1 MPLRRRLL
9 GLSAAVSG
17 ALRRSLATDAAHPPW
32 VMLDRVAQVVGAWSA
47 AARLAEPPHVSE
59 LRLPEH
65 VIEAFPAPDRDFL
78 ELRSGAISGASC
90 DGLLFLSVLN
100 ARFTPPAAGE
110 RRAGRASTHP
120 AVPDPAHAP
129 RVTRLVCNPLT
140 RELSRLP
147 DFVSD
152 PEYDFMLA
160 TQMSMGV
167 LTQADR
173 GQGPPDR
180 FVAALLNGEQMLRFR
195 SETGEWE
202 AVALS
207 PCFFPLPRP
216 RRVTLGQETLA
227 FGGRL
232 WWVDLSWGAL
242 SADPFSDRPELSFV
256 QLPRGSVLPEGA
268 HGQARSLGVIDWHM
282 HTPFRYRRMGVSQGR
297 LRYVEVSR
305 EEPFLLSS
313 FVLDDGGSGW
323 MQEHRVVLNK
333 LWASHM
339 SLPLQQ
345 GATTRIVLI
354 DPVNANVVYL
364 AVDTLAVVAVD
375 MDREEV
381 IGSYPYSDTA
391 ACIPCVLPPWL
402 GSSRIPS
409 AGGKKFVRK
418 NKTLVDVVAYSD
430 SYYKR

>member
-17 ALRRSLATDAAHPPW
+17 ALRRSLATAATHPPW
-32 VMLDRVAQVVGAWSA
+32 VMLSRAAQVVGAPSA

-65 VIEAFPAPDRDFL
+65 VIEAFPPPDRDVL
-78 ELRSGAISGASC
+78 QMLSGAISSASG

-110 RRAGRASTHP
+110 QGAGRASTHP
-120 AVPDPAHAP
+120 AVFDPAHAP

-140 RELSRLP
+140 REPSRLP

-152 PEYDFMLA
+152 PKYDFMLA
-160 TQMSMGV
+160 TQMYMGV
-167 LTQADR
+167 VTQADR
-173 GQGPPDR
+173 GQGAPDR
-180 FVAALLNGEQMLRFR
+180 FVAALLNGEEMLRFR
-195 SETGEWE
+195 SEAGEWE
-202 AVALS
+202 AVTLS

-216 RRVTLGQETLA
+216 RRVTLDQETVA

-256 QLPRGSVLPEGA
+256 ELPRGSVLPEGA
-268 HGQARSLGVIDWHM
+268 QDQARM
-282 HTPFRYRRMGVSQGR
+282 HTPFRYRRLGVSQGR

-313 FVLDDGGSGW
+313 FVLDDEGSGW

-354 DPVNANVVYL
+354 DPVNANLVYL

-381 IGSYPYSDTA
+381 IGSYPYTDV

-402 GSSRIPS
+402 GSSRIPC
-409 AGGKKFVRK
+409 AGGRKFVRK
-418 NKTLVDVVAYSD
+418 NKTPVDVVAYSD